1 MKRLLLFSSFIVL
14 LFASCSVRNDYNDS
28 QLTLHEFLHSYDLW
42 YVNVNATRGSERI
55 PFLQK
60 AFTIS
65 FDTDV
70 LVANN
75 NLVGIG
81 SIGGG
86 YGRAIGR
93 FSSAAP
99 FLYVHHNLDG
109 SYRFKV
115 VQISNR
121 EIDLYDMDSN
131 AVYRLEGYYKRDFD
145 YDRLF
150 FENISY
156 FLQEYASW
164 EKTYTSRQG
173 VANPFDDE
181 NFIRFYSLNG
191 DYVFETKNF
200 INRPQPLF
208 RGFYAID
215 DLRNSVEEK
224 LLTLD
229 YGNGTE
235 QFEVRVL
242 NDREIELFHLNSQTI
257 YRFRGV
263 QNIIYKDVKEKLEE
277 GKEMTNSVL

>member
-1 MKRLLLFSSFIVL
+1 MKRLLLLGSCIL
-14 LFASCSVRNDYNDS
+14 LFFGSCSVRNDDYHDN
-28 QLTLHEFLHSYDLW
+28 QLTLHEFLRSYDLW
-42 YVNVNATRGSERI
+42 HVNVNATRGSERI

-65 FDTDV
+65 FDANV

-81 SIGGG
+81 SIGAG
-86 YGRAIGR
+86 YGRGIGH
-93 FSSAAP
+93 FSTTDP
-99 FLYVHHNLDG
+99 FLHVHHDLDG

-121 EIDLYDMDSN
+121 EIELYDTDSN

-156 FLQEYASW
+156 FLQEYTSW

-173 VANPFDDE
+173 IANPFDNE
-181 NFIRFYSLNG
+181 NFMRFYSLNG
-191 DYVFETKNF
+191 DYVFETKDF
-200 INRPQPLF
+200 INRPQPIF
-208 RGFYAID
+208 RGLYWID
-215 DLRNSVEEK
+215 DVRNSVEIK

-229 YGNGTE
+229 YGNGSE
-235 QFEVRVL
+235 RFEVRVL
-242 NDREIELFHLNSQTI
+242 NDREIELFHLNSQTL

-263 QNIIYKDVKEKLEE
+263 QNIIYKDKKEDLKEKIATIAL
-277 GKEMTNSVL
+277 